1 MSPDEFDAR
10 VRFVAELA
18 RRLHQYGTS
27 APRLERAIDG
37 VSARLGLLPT
47 SLSTPTSITLSFV
60 DPDDGE
66 LALPRRTMVMRV
78 NPGDVN
84 LRRLCEVDAIA
95 ERVLAQQ
102 IGITEGLAEL
112 RALRT
117 GLSVKGVGL
126 QVLSF
131 GIAGATVT
139 LTGTD
144 AASNAVSQTTI
155 SDLDGRW
162 TFGDLIAG
170 TWVVEVP
177 RRKLEAA
184 MSVAPAATTI
194 PTATAPEAPSPPSAY
209 RFGEAELAV
218 YGEYELQTL
227 ERVLREDR
235 AEAMV
240 KVHEAICRKIGWEP
254 GAGDE
259 RAFLE
264 AYYTQLRARLESGMR
279 MGKRKADKFA
289 EGG

>member
-117 GLSVKGVGL
+117 GLS
-126 QVLSF
+126 
-131 GIAGATVT
+131 
-139 LTGTD
+139 
-144 AASNAVSQTTI
+144 
-155 SDLDGRW
+155 
-162 TFGDLIAG
+162 
-170 TWVVEVP
+170 
-177 RRKLEAA
+177 
-184 MSVAPAATTI
+184 
-194 PTATAPEAPSPPSAY
+194 
-209 RFGEAELAV
+209 
-218 YGEYELQTL
+218 
-227 ERVLREDR
+227 
-235 AEAMV
+235 
-240 KVHEAICRKIGWEP
+240 
-254 GAGDE
+254 
-259 RAFLE
+259 
-264 AYYTQLRARLESGMR
+264 
-279 MGKRKADKFA
+279 
-289 EGG
+289 